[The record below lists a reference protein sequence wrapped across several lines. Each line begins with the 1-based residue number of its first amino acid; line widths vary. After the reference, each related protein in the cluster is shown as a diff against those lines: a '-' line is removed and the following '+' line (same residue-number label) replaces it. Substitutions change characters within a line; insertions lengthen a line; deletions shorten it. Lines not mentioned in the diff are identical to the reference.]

1 MVGMVRNILS
11 LNYTHQTAVKEYL
24 NNVLEK
30 NTSPYYSITFN
41 LKNINRHEFLFECIE
56 ENACGFESLEE
67 IKAAFRIADSE
78 RTGTNNMGYGIFSPI
93 TINKDHEAFGLF
105 IQDNDNGSLS

>member
-1 MVGMVRNILS
+1 MSDRVQMSEVEVSMVGMVRNILS

-41 LKNINRHEFLFECIE
+41 LKNINHKGPHFMF
-56 ENACGFESLEE
+56 
-67 IKAAFRIADSE
+67 
-78 RTGTNNMGYGIFSPI
+78 
-93 TINKDHEAFGLF
+93 
-105 IQDNDNGSLS
+105 